1 MALTKEQEQ
10 ELRRQYMQSRGKKA
24 AAGAAT
30 GAAAGT
36 AIMPGVGSAIGAG
49 LGGIAGWISGGP
61 SEAERLRDE
70 QLAELMRLEELNALG
85 LDPKVEALKRQEL
98 QVS

>member
-1 MALTKEQEQ
+1 MTNED
-10 ELRRQYMQSRGKKA
+10 ELRKRYMQSRGMSA
-24 AAGAAT
+24 VGGAAK
-30 GAAAGT
+30 GASAGT

-70 QLAELMRLEELNALG
+70 QLAELMRLHAQKHWLVRKR
-85 LDPKVEALKRQEL
+85 KVQETL
-98 QVS
+98 ERCV